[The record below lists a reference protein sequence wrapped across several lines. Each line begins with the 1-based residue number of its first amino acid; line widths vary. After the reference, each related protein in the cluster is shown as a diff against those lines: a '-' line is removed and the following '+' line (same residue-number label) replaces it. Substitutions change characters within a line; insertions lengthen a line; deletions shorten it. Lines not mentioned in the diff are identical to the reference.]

1 MAEARVC
8 TELPL
13 PADEAWKL
21 LSDLSRFDQWL
32 TIHDE
37 WCSDI
42 PELALGVHVKEQI
55 VVMGMKSVVDWT
67 LDAYDPPTAFTISG
81 AGMAGAQISFTLAVA
96 GDGAGDGSTVTVATE
111 FTGAMIVGPISA
123 AVEKNATA
131 ELEASLVK
139 LRELAV

>member
-1 MAEARVC
+1 MAEAHVS

-13 PADEAWKL
+13 PADEAWQL

-37 WCSDI
+37 WRSDI
-42 PELALGVHVKEQI
+42 PALAVGAQVKEQI
-55 VVMGMKSVVDWT
+55 VVMGMKNVVAWT
-67 LDAYDPPTAFTISG
+67 VDAYDPPTALTISG
-81 AGMAGAQISFTLAVA
+81 AGIAGAQISFTLSVA
-96 GDGAGDGSTVTVATE
+96 GTGDISTVTVAAE

-131 ELEASLVK
+131 ELETSLVK
-139 LRELAV
+139 LRELAG